1 MPIPVP
7 GSERFA
13 YRPSPASTIRER
25 LPEGFPIHSLDPALV
40 EEIDPLT
47 YEVIRHRLWAITEEM
62 AEALKRMSGSIVVT
76 DCNDFN
82 ACILDE
88 CGDEVQ
94 IGLYNTQLSAS
105 IDMAVKWTLENRAEN
120 PGIADGD
127 MFITTD
133 PWVGGGIHQND
144 VSVFGAI
151 FWEGELFGWT
161 NAVAH
166 QLDLGG
172 VAPGSW
178 TPKSRD
184 VFWESL
190 PMPPIKIYEN
200 GRFRSDAEDCYLRRS
215 RVPRLLA
222 LDLRAQVGA
231 NNVGAERIRSLI
243 AKYGPE
249 RVKAVMTRMMDDAE
263 RRLRARLRELPD
275 GTWSAVA
282 HQDQAREGDRG
293 VYKIVCKMTKE
304 EDRLVFDFRGTDPEV
319 EGLIN
324 CTYGGMR
331 AGIMVILL
339 TMLCGDI
346 PWAPGGIQRCFDI
359 VADEGTLNN
368 CSFPAGIS
376 KASIASSWATQS
388 AVGECV
394 AAMLDT
400 HHTHRKN
407 LLSVCCGTFD
417 LALMSGVDQHHHPFV
432 TLLGDAMAGGI
443 GARVD
448 LDGVDTGGMQN
459 ISQARIADVEMNEF
473 AYPMLYLWRR
483 EEPDSGGPGR
493 FRGGLGGSS
502 AFILHD
508 APLQSMSVT
517 VSSTGKAVPQA
528 PGIAGGYP
536 GNTTHDL
543 VIRRSSVREQL
554 SRGSIPAELDEI
566 EGDLEPMP
574 PELDTGLQ
582 WDDVYYMNWPGGG
595 GYGDPLLRDPE
606 LVVRDLSEAK
616 VTRSAARDVY
626 GVVLD
631 EDGSLDLD
639 ATEARRLELRRG
651 RGDGADAEGGEGPVG
666 AEPVRPG
673 TVDGKQFD
681 DNVVVD
687 AAGDSR
693 CAHCGTLVGRNSG
706 PFLGEAHERLG
717 DPSLGGPQIRGNPG
731 EFVDAKI
738 VFRQLCCPTCMT
750 ALLTE
755 IVPASETG
763 VRSKALGTVSVA
775 AGDDA

>member
-13 YRPSPASTIRER
+13 YRPNPASVIRDR
-25 LPEGFPIHSLDPALV
+25 LPEGFPIHTIDPSLADEV
-40 EEIDPLT
+40 DPLT

-62 AEALKRMSGSIVVT
+62 ADALKRMSGSIVVT

-88 CGDEVQ
+88 WGDEVQ

-105 IDMAVKWTLENRAEN
+105 IDMAVKWTLENRVEN
-120 PGIADGD
+120 PGIEDGD
-127 MFITTD
+127 MFLTSD
-133 PWVGGGIHQND
+133 PWVGGGMHQND

-151 FWEGELFGWT
+151 FWEGELFAWT

-190 PMPPIKIYEN
+190 PLPPIKIYER
-200 GRFRSDAEDCYLRRS
+200 GRLRSDAEDCYLRRS

-222 LDLRAQVGA
+222 LDLRAQIGA
-231 NNVGAERIRSLI
+231 NNVGAERIRAVV

-249 RVKAVMTRMMDDAE
+249 KVKAVMKRMMDDAE
-263 RRLRARLRELPD
+263 SRLRARLRELPD
-275 GTWSAVA
+275 GTWTGVA

-293 VYKIVCKMTKE
+293 VYKVVCTMTKE
-304 EDRLVFDFRGTDPEV
+304 GDRLVFDFRGTDPEV

-331 AGIMVILL
+331 AGVMVILL

-346 PWAPGGIQRCFDI
+346 PWAPGGIQRCFEI
-359 VADEGTLNN
+359 VTDEGTLNN
-368 CSFPAGIS
+368 ATFPAGIS

-400 HHTHRKN
+400 NSKHRKS

-417 LALMSGVDQHHHPFV
+417 LALMSGVDQREHPFV
-432 TLLGDAMAGGI
+432 TLLGDAMAGGL

-473 AYPMLYLWRR
+473 AYPILYLWRR

-508 APLQSMSVT
+508 APLQRMSVT

-528 PGIAGGYP
+528 PGLSGGYP

-554 SRGSIPAELDEI
+554 GRGEIPSGLDHVGGEV
-566 EGDLEPMP
+566 EPMP
-574 PELDTGLQ
+574 PELDTELG
-582 WDDVYYMNWPGGG
+582 WADVYYMNWPGGG
-595 GYGDPLLRDPE
+595 GYGDPLLREPQ
-606 LVVRDLSEAK
+606 LV
-616 VTRSAARDVY
+616 ARDVAEGKVSREAASTVY

-631 EDGSLDLD
+631 DMEAVDAG
-639 ATEARRLELRRG
+639 ATEARRRQLRSERG
-651 RGDGADAEGGEGPVG
+651 EEVVASVTAGPGEH
-666 AEPVRPG
+666 
-673 TVDGKQFD
+673 VDGTPFD
-681 DNVVVD
+681 DNVVID
-687 AAGDSR
+687 AEGDFH
-693 CAHCGTLVGRNSG
+693 CAHCGTLVGRAGG
-706 PFLGEAHERLG
+706 PFLGEASVRTG
-717 DPSLGGPQIRGNPG
+717 PPSLAGPQIRGEPAL
-731 EFVDAKI
+731 FVDAEI
-738 VFRQLCCPTCMT
+738 VFRQLSCPSCLT

-755 IVPASETG
+755 IVPASEVGLRTKTLE
-763 VRSKALGTVSVA
+763 RLQT
-775 AGDDA
+775 